1 MNDSKIKKLFA
12 TARQEQPPEP
22 PFNFAG
28 QVVSAVRRDV
38 KTRYT
43 PSLFDQLGQ
52 WLPRMAAASLVII
65 AICVATDLYLTHQQ
79 TTSTAEVQQ
88 AAEDWLF
95 AAN

>member
-1 MNDSKIKKLFA
+1 MNESKIKKLFA
-12 TARQEQPPEP
+12 AARQEQTPEP

-28 QVVSAVRRDV
+28 LVVSAVRRDG
-38 KTRYT
+38 KARYV

-52 WLPRMAAASLVII
+52 WLPRAAAVCVVII
-65 AICVATDLYLTHQQ
+65 GICIATDFYLSKQQ

-88 AAEDWLF
+88 AVEDWMF